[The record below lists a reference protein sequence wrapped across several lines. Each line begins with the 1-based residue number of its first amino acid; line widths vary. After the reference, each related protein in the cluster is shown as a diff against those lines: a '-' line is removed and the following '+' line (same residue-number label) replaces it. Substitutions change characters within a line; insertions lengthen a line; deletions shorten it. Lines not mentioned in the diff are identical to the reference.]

1 VYREVFLEE
10 IVMGT
15 GLDGSGPT
23 ASDAADE
30 VSRQRRKHWDA
41 SLNRPVPGFPEM
53 TLAEVVAEVEAATDD
68 DSGVFSAP
76 DELVVPGDDGA
87 AGAVSRFLAGRG
99 HTPATIRKVQG
110 YLELQRALEAQR
122 AASPRGLTE
131 GERYA
136 IRASVLEELQAR
148 LLKD

>member
-1 VYREVFLEE
+1 
-10 IVMGT
+10 MST
-15 GLDGSGPT
+15 GLDGSEPT
-23 ASDAADE
+23 TDNAADE
-30 VSRQRRKHWDA
+30 VSRQRRKHWEA
-41 SLNRPVPGFPEM
+41 SLNRSVPGFPEM
-53 TLAEVVAEVEAATDD
+53 TLAEVVAEVEAATDA

-76 DELVVPGDDGA
+76 DELVVPGEDCG
-87 AGAVSRFLAGRG
+87 GAVSRFLAGRG